1 MFELVPKTILG
12 FILLVTSTIG
22 LFLNITMVS
31 PVFQLAF
38 SKDKSSIY
46 VISSVNIVND
56 IAHLLITTFYLAPTI
71 IMNSFITSEERNG
84 QLTVFIS
91 FIFMVLWYIGNITQI
106 VMAINRWAVICILR
120 SSMFTKKNL
129 MIFFTLTLIFAL
141 VKSYIVQYV
150 FPCCTFLVDQTVLS
164 YSYFQIGN
172 LTNYTDQSDI
182 PLNAISSII
191 PVVCYSWIFYTIRSA
206 SKNITP
212 NMETGNQRKRGR
224 QELSYAMQFCLI
236 SMFYTFSWIM
246 FRIFP
251 IIFTGRQ
258 IEWFILTSLCH
269 VFNCSANAFVY
280 IVFNQEI
287 RRRLSE
293 HKIFRFSGIGT
304 TDHSHE
310 QHTQSKVHTIPIPSA
325 RPTTH

>member
-12 FILLVTSTIG
+12 FILLVASTIG
-22 LFLNITMVS
+22 LFLNITVVS

-71 IMNSFITSEERNG
+71 IMNSFITTEERNG

-91 FIFMVLWYIGNITQI
+91 LHLHGLMVYWEYYSDCDG
-106 VMAINRWAVICILR
+106 
-120 SSMFTKKNL
+120 
-129 MIFFTLTLIFAL
+129 
-141 VKSYIVQYV
+141 
-150 FPCCTFLVDQTVLS
+150 DQTVLS

-280 IVFNQEI
+280 IVFNQEV
-287 RRRLSE
+287 S
-293 HKIFRFSGIGT
+293 
-304 TDHSHE
+304 
-310 QHTQSKVHTIPIPSA
+310 
-325 RPTTH
+325 